1 LIDFN
6 AGIPTRRVTNKNK
19 SGVFKS
25 VSERGIADQIGDLLA
40 LTTTERIALDRLCD
54 RERPLRRGAVL
65 VRENDR
71 STELFML
78 RRGMMMAYVLLDDG
92 SRQILR
98 FLFPGDLMGT
108 AVFAYAKAP
117 ETLVAIT
124 DSVVCPI
131 ERAQVANLGAR
142 HPRLLLAITAIEQAE
157 RAALTDRLAGVGR
170 TSAKARIAAVLL
182 DIRDRMRR
190 RDPAIDGSFPLG
202 LTQEEIGD
210 ATGLTA
216 VHVNRMLR
224 QLEEQSLI
232 ARGAGRV
239 TFLDEPALRRAAN
252 HVDRFAG
259 IDLSWLPG
267 PAVG

>member
-6 AGIPTRRVTNKNK
+6 ATGRDARVTLPNK
-19 SGVFKS
+19 SGDFSRVHP
-25 VSERGIADQIGDLLA
+25 RCLADQIGDLLTLTPGERSA
-40 LTTTERIALDRLCD
+40 LERLEE
-54 RERPLRRGAVL
+54 RERPVKRGGVL

-71 STELFML
+71 TSDLFVL
-78 RRGMMMAYVLLDDG
+78 RRGALMSYMLLDDG

-98 FLFPGDLMGT
+98 FSFPGDLVGLS
-108 AVFAYAKAP
+108 VLAYAKAP
-117 ETLVAIT
+117 ETLVALAE
-124 DSVVCPI
+124 SVVCPI
-131 ERAQVANLGAR
+131 DRAQFAELAQR
-142 HPRLLLAITAIEQAE
+142 HPRLVLAIGALEQAE

-182 DIRDRMRR
+182 DVRDRLRR
-190 RDPAIDGSFPLG
+190 CDPTVGDTFALG

-224 QLEEQSLI
+224 QLEEQGLI
-232 ARGAGRV
+232 ARAAGRV
-239 TFLDEPALRRAAN
+239 TLRDEAALKRAAN
-252 HVDRFAG
+252 HVDRLTA

-267 PAVG
+267 PAA